1 MSDSKAAGFEEKG
14 FREKT
19 AVRKYF
25 SIVMTSKYRMTMY
38 TVFQCYTQHEHITRG
53 QNSVKK
59 SEFCPLVVEVKME
72 YNNDVSE

>member
-38 TVFQCYTQHEHITRG
+38 TVFQCYT
-53 QNSVKK
+53 
-59 SEFCPLVVEVKME
+59 
-72 YNNDVSE
+72 

>member
-14 FREKT
+14 FRDELNI
-19 AVRKYF
+19 Y
-25 SIVMTSKYRMTMY
+25 VMHNTN
-38 TVFQCYTQHEHITRG
+38 TRG